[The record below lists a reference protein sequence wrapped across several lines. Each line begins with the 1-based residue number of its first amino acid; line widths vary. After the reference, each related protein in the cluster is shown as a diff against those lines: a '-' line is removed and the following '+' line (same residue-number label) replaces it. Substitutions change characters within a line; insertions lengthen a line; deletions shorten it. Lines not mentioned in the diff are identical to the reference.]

1 MIELKDLL
9 INFESIL
16 VSEEVKKDSIK
27 HVVNKLVGIN
37 IKREDIEIKKGVI
50 CLNIKPIYKN
60 EIFIKREKIIAS
72 LKEILGKKSPSE
84 IR

>member
-16 VSEEVKKDSIK
+16 FSEEVKKDSIK
-27 HVVNKLVGIN
+27 NVIKNLIGIN

-60 EIFIKREKIIAS
+60 EIFMKREKIMAG